1 MSKSTFGEFEKVI
14 KENMRV
20 EVLTQRI
27 NELNYNTYIEQTD
40 SGVKLINNYEES
52 NPEDTGEGVNE
63 KVEMSISLAR
73 SKDDVEMYLTTCNIT
88 VTDEKEDDGLI
99 LRKLTLR
106 VLYEIKIQGAT
117 SESTRD
123 ISDDVK
129 VRLKEESIIQSANL
143 VKELTEKD
151 TAFPP
156 IEIRKSKLEED
167 RSVE

>member
-14 KENMRV
+14 KDNMRV

-52 NPEDTGEGVNE
+52 NPEETGEGVNE